1 MKQRHL
7 PETHDDNDIDQT
19 GSIQGETSKQSLFK
33 KRSSVMGE
41 DAANRENRSQ
51 KVAANTESES
61 QKGADNTENGSH
73 KGADN
78 AESGSHENAFPEKLT
93 IAHYFLFLL
102 ISASFI
108 LCYRMM
114 QSYIDPVIIAI
125 ILAILA
131 NPIYQWIL
139 SWCGRRKNLAA
150 FIASILL
157 NMVIIIPFF
166 LIFSA
171 VVRQGILS
179 FNAIELWI
187 EGGNIERLAQT
198 PLAANT
204 LTFFHEHLEETLLR
218 GVDFHSL
225 MVTLSSKA
233 GEIMVS
239 QGRFII
245 TNIAAVAGQFCLMT
259 FVFFFVV
266 QDQDKL
272 FDYITHLVPLS
283 NKHETILMEKIKAV
297 AKSAILGTLV
307 TAISQ
312 GTAGGIAFSLCGLP
326 GFFLG
331 AVMAFASLVPLVG
344 TALVWVPAAGWLFIS
359 GRWQAGLFIT
369 LWSIVVVGLIDN
381 IVRPLFMRG
390 SAGMSTLLI
399 FFSILGGLNYFGLT
413 GLLYGPMIF
422 GLTLVLLYIYELEF
436 NAFLNRQDEN

>member
-1 MKQRHL
+1 MERQN
-7 PETHDDNDIDQT
+7 PEEI
-19 GSIQGETSKQSLFK
+19 
-33 KRSSVMGE
+33 
-41 DAANRENRSQ
+41 
-51 KVAANTESES
+51 TESQEAQIS
-61 QKGADNTENGSH
+61 EPHAHADASP
-73 KGADN
+73 D
-78 AESGSHENAFPEKLT
+78 KLN

-102 ISASFI
+102 ISASFFM
-108 LCYRMM
+108 CYQMM
-114 QSYIDPVIIAI
+114 HSYLDPVIIAI

-131 NPIYQWIL
+131 NPIYQWL
-139 SWCGRRKNLAA
+139 LRCCHYRKNMAA
-150 FIASILL
+150 FISCAILTL
-157 NMVIIIPFF
+157 VIIIPFF

-171 VVRQGILS
+171 VIRQGILS
-179 FNAIELWI
+179 FNAINHWI
-187 EGGNIERLAQT
+187 EGGNIERLGQLPIIANA
-198 PLAANT
+198 LA
-204 LTFFHEHLEETLLR
+204 LFHEQMEGTLLK

-233 GEIMVS
+233 GEILVS

-245 TNIAAVAGQFCLMT
+245 SNIAAVVGQFCLMT

-266 QDQDKL
+266 QDQEKL

-283 NKHETILMEKIKAV
+283 TEHETILLDKIKAV

-307 TAISQ
+307 TAVSQ
-312 GTAGGIAFSLCGLP
+312 GTVGGIAFAICGLP

-359 GRWQAGLFIT
+359 GKWGYAIFLI
-369 LWSIVVVGLIDN
+369 LWSMVVVGLIDN

-390 SAGMSTLLI
+390 SAGMGTLLI

-436 NAFLNRQDEN
+436 NAFLNRQDEI

>member
-1 MKQRHL
+1 MERQT
-7 PETHDDNDIDQT
+7 PEEI
-19 GSIQGETSKQSLFK
+19 
-33 KRSSVMGE
+33 
-41 DAANRENRSQ
+41 
-51 KVAANTESES
+51 TESQES
-61 QKGADNTENGSH
+61 QISKSHNGATPD
-73 KGADN
+73 
-78 AESGSHENAFPEKLT
+78 KLN

-102 ISASFI
+102 ISASFFM
-108 LCYRMM
+108 CYKMM
-114 QSYIDPVIIAI
+114 HNYLDPVIIAI
-125 ILAILA
+125 ILAILT
-131 NPIYQWIL
+131 NPLYLWLVKQ
-139 SWCGRRKNLAA
+139 CNQRKNIAA
-150 FIASILL
+150 IIACGILTL
-157 NMVIIIPFF
+157 VIIIPFF

-179 FNAIELWI
+179 FNAINHWV
-187 EGGNIERLAQT
+187 EGGNIERLTQM
-198 PLAANT
+198 PLIANA
-204 LTFFHEHLEETLLR
+204 LALFHQHLEGTLLK
-218 GVDFHSL
+218 GIDFQSL

-245 TNIAAVAGQFCLMT
+245 SNIAAVIGQFCLMT

-266 QDQDKL
+266 QDQERL

-283 NKHETILMEKIKAV
+283 NKHETILLDKIKAV

-307 TAISQ
+307 TAVSQ
-312 GTAGGIAFSLCGLP
+312 GTAGGIAFAICGLP

-359 GRWQAGLFIT
+359 GKWGYAAFLI
-369 LWSIVVVGLIDN
+369 LWSMVVVGLIDN

-390 SAGMSTLLI
+390 SAGMDTLLI